1 MQRVPF
7 HKARQGD
14 VLRERGSRR
23 RFFPAGKYLVN
34 GITSGLLSQS
44 DCGGLSQNNV
54 SSAYWGL
61 LLVGVVVFS
70 QLSFLFGGTQYEK
83 HSIHRRRYR
92 HCHTA

>member
-7 HKARQGD
+7 HKARQGE

-44 DCGGLSQNNV
+44 DCGGLSQNNL
-54 SSAYWGL
+54 SSA
-61 LLVGVVVFS
+61 
-70 QLSFLFGGTQYEK
+70 
-83 HSIHRRRYR
+83 
-92 HCHTA
+92 

>member
-23 RFFPAGKYLVN
+23 RCSLAGECLVN

-54 SSAYWGL
+54 SSVKQGL

-70 QLSFLFGGTQYEK
+70 QLSFLFGGT
-83 HSIHRRRYR
+83 
-92 HCHTA
+92 